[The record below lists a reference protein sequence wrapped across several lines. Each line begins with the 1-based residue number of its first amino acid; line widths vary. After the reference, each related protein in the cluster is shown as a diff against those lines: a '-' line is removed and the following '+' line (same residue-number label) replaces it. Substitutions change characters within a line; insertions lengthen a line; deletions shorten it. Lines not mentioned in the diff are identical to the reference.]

1 MLVAGAVRSTELCRC
16 CEGWRSLVAGN
27 ARRGVVVL
35 TALTP
40 VLAAA
45 VGVAITLATDGKHSW
60 WAWVLVGVAT
70 VLSAVVAGT
79 LARRQPASEP
89 SSETSL
95 RSGRP
100 GRVGMVD
107 ARGAQGVQT
116 GDHSSQYNTFNN
128 PPSSSW

>member
-1 MLVAGAVRSTELCRC
+1 VAGD
-16 CEGWRSLVAGN
+16 

-35 TALTP
+35 AAVTP

-70 VLSAVVAGT
+70 VVSAVVAGT
-79 LARRQPASEP
+79 LARRQRASE
-89 SSETSL
+89 SSSGTSL
-95 RSGRP
+95 GSGRP

-116 GDHSSQYNTFNN
+116 GDHSSQHNAFNN
-128 PPSSSW
+128 RPSS